1 MAEGQGRVLPHG
13 THGGKW
19 PRAGTSHWQAT
30 LFVSYA
36 AQPIARTVY
45 NISLYLCFSFHVYL
59 LSMLK
64 MPPGL
69 WKLSKYLRCLFI
81 F

>member
-45 NISLYLCFSFHVYL
+45 NISLSLSLLLFSCVFAVDAQNASRPL
-59 LSMLK
+59 E
-64 MPPGL
+64 
-69 WKLSKYLRCLFI
+69 I
-81 F
+81 E